1 MRNSNGLYCEQLL
14 LSTGWARDLVIIFDT
29 NGVITDVRPKVIGDN
44 FEKAA
49 GPVLSGMSN
58 THSHAFQRAFVGLTE
73 RSGPKGDDFWTWRQA
88 LYRFVSLLTPE
99 DVEAIAAQLY
109 VDMLKG
115 GFTSVGEFHYLH
127 HAADG
132 KTYDDPA
139 EMSHRVTAAAQE
151 CGIELTLLPVLYA
164 QGGFGGI
171 PIEPGQKRYACNIDQ
186 FTRIVEGAEKASR
199 ACTFYNVGIAP
210 HSLRAVG
217 PEALNDVVQIID
229 GIGVDRPIHIHI
241 AEQLRE
247 VEECV
252 AWCGA
257 RPVEWLLANLNVDPL
272 WCLVHATHMTK
283 DEVVGLANSGA
294 VAGICPT
301 TEADLG
307 DGIFPAMDYLG
318 AGGRIGIGSDSH
330 VIVDAVEELRLLEYG
345 QRLTSLRRNL
355 LVRKGCSSTGTS
367 LYLDAVEGGAQALG
381 RDTEAINVGHLANL
395 VVLDGEAPIFV
406 GKSGVDIT
414 DTFIFSGNGRLIK
427 DVFVRGRKVISEGKH
442 PEEER
447 IAARFR
453 RKMRRIFEN

>member
-1 MRNSNGLYCEQLL
+1 MPNSNGLYCEQLL
-14 LSTGWARDLVIIFDT
+14 LPTGWAQDLVIIFDI
-29 NGVITDVRPKVIGDN
+29 NGVITEVRPKLIGDD

-49 GPVLSGMSN
+49 GPVLSGMPN
-58 THSHAFQRAFVGLTE
+58 THSHAFQRAFVGLTQ
-73 RSGPKGDDFWTWRQA
+73 RRGPNGDDFWTWRQA
-88 LYRFVSLLTPE
+88 LYRFVSQLTPE

-115 GFTSVGEFHYLH
+115 GFTAVGEFHYLH

-132 KTYDDPA
+132 KAYDEPA
-139 EMSHRVTAAAQE
+139 EMSLRVAAAAQE
-151 CGIELTLLPVLYA
+151 CGIELTLLPVLYT
-164 QGGFGGI
+164 QGGFGGV

-186 FTRIVEGAEKASR
+186 FTRIVEGVEKASR
-199 ACTFYNVGIAP
+199 AGVFYNVGIAP

-217 PEALNDVVQIID
+217 LEALNGAIQIID
-229 GIGVDRPIHIHI
+229 GIGVERPIHIHI

-247 VEECV
+247 VDECV
-252 AWCGA
+252 AWSGA

-272 WCLVHATHMTK
+272 WCLVHATHITK
-283 DEVVGLANSGA
+283 DEVVGLASSGA
-294 VAGICPT
+294 VAGVCPT

-307 DGIFPAMDYLG
+307 DGIFPAVDYLG

-345 QRLTSLRRNL
+345 QRLTSLCRNL
-355 LVRKGCSSTGTS
+355 LASTECCSTGTS

-381 RDTEAINVGHLANL
+381 QDTKGINVGQLANL

-414 DTFIFSGNGRLIK
+414 DTFVFSGNGRLIK

-453 RKMRRIFEN
+453 GKMRRILEN